1 MCGPAHKG
9 HADLTSSP
17 PSSSI
22 SLVVLRE
29 CGTHLFLSFGAVLAG
44 RTKPTTY
51 HTTGQLNAESFSA
64 VNSTSSSPARVGPKL
79 DFTKQ
84 ARNFYLRASCNQ
96 TKALTRNRKAPATL
110 LLTAQLRAGTQL
122 VALARHSAP
131 RLTSVAKTFSLG
143 ACLSNTKRGFR
154 SLKDLTKHLT
164 TRADDSHATP
174 V

>member
-1 MCGPAHKG
+1 MR
-9 HADLTSSP
+9 HAPFCLFRS
-17 PSSSI
+17 
-22 SLVVLRE
+22 RF
-29 CGTHLFLSFGAVLAG
+29 GGATHYVPHHRAA
-44 RTKPTTY
+44 R
-51 HTTGQLNAESFSA
+51 LNAESFSA
-64 VNSTSSSPARVGPKL
+64 ANSTSSSPARVGQKL
-79 DFTKQ
+79 DFTK
-84 ARNFYLRASCNQ
+84 LSGWGKRASCNLSLAH
-96 TKALTRNRKAPATL
+96 TFAVLRKAPAPF

-164 TRADDSHATP
+164 TRADDSHAAP